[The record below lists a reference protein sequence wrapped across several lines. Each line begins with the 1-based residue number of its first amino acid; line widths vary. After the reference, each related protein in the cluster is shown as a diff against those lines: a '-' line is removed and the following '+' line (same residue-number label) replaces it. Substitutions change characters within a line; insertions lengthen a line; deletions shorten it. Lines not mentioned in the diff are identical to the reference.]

1 MLYGFTD
8 LVDVKSGEKSLIVGL
23 VNAKASEDLR
33 LSSHTNYSGYL
44 P

>member
-8 LVDVKSGEKSLIVGL
+8 LVGVKSREKSLIVAL
-23 VNAKASEDLR
+23 VNAKTSENLR

>member
-8 LVDVKSGEKSLIVGL
+8 LVGVKHGEKTLIVGL
-23 VNAKASEDLR
+23 VNAKTSENLR
-33 LSSHTNYSGYL
+33 LPSRINDSEYL